1 MVIEPETKDAAP
13 EATLANWRQA
23 PYSRWGF
30 RNVRRLIPVAEIPR
44 GEFAACFSRGPA
56 LELDRVEVPGQ
67 GGSVMRLLAESDTDG
82 FLVLHRGA
90 VVAEHYDHG
99 LEVKTPHIVFSISKS
114 ITGLVAGIL
123 AGRGQLDPEAPV
135 TAYVP
140 EAAGS
145 AYDGAMVRHVL
156 DMTVGI
162 RFTEDYVDP
171 AGDVARY
178 RVAMGWNPPSEVA
191 RDGDLHSFVA
201 GLPADGR
208 PHGETF
214 HYVSPNSDMLGWIC
228 ERASGMRFAALM
240 TELLWRPLWA
250 EADAQITLDR
260 RGAPRTAGGMC
271 MTLRDLARIG
281 ELMRR
286 DGRVGGTQVVPR
298 AWVDDILD
306 NGDPAAWARG
316 DLAQLAPQG
325 RYRSQ
330 WYVLGP
336 GRDVVCGIGIH
347 GQWIYVDR
355 AAELVIAKMSSQ
367 PVAVDDALDH
377 RLLAGFRA
385 IAQALGWTA
394 RKP

>member
-1 MVIEPETKDAAP
+1 MVIELQTNEPAP

-30 RNVRRLIPVAEIPR
+30 RNVRRLVPVAEVPR
-44 GEFAACFSRGPA
+44 GEFAACLRPGPA
-56 LELDRVEVPGQ
+56 LDLDRVAMPEQ
-67 GGSVMRLLAESDTDG
+67 GGSVARLMAESDTDG
-82 FLVLHRGA
+82 LLVLHRGA
-90 VVAEHYDHG
+90 VVAEHYAHG
-99 LEVKTPHIVFSISKS
+99 LDPKAQHIVFSISKS
-114 ITGLVAGIL
+114 VTGLVAGIL
-123 AGRGQLDPEAPV
+123 VGRGQLDPEAPV
-135 TAYVP
+135 TAYVR

-145 AYDGAMVRHVL
+145 AYDGATVRHVL

-162 RFTEDYVDP
+162 RFAEDYVDP

-191 RDGDLHSFVA
+191 RDNDLRGFIA
-201 GLPADGR
+201 ALRPDGSR
-208 PHGETF
+208 HGETF

-228 ERASGMRFAALM
+228 ERASGMRFGALM
-240 TELLWRPLWA
+240 SELLWRPMWT
-250 EADAQITLDR
+250 EADASITLDR
-260 RGAPRTAGGMC
+260 LGAPRTAGGIS

-286 DGRVGGTQVVPR
+286 DGRVGGIQVVPQ

-306 NGDPAAWARG
+306 NGDARAWAQG

-330 WYVLGP
+330 WYVPGP

-367 PVAVDDALDH
+367 PAAVDDALDH

-385 IAQALGWTA
+385 IAQALG
-394 RKP
+394 

>member
-1 MVIEPETKDAAP
+1 MAIELETSEAAP

-30 RNVRRLIPVAEIPR
+30 RNVRRLVPVAEIPR
-44 GEFAACFSRGPA
+44 GEFAACFKPGPA
-56 LELDRVEVPGQ
+56 LELDRIAVPGQ
-67 GGSVMRLLAESDTDG
+67 GGSVARLMAESDTDG
-82 FLVLHRGA
+82 LLVLHRGA
-90 VVAEHYDHG
+90 VVAEHYAHG
-99 LEVKTPHIVFSISKS
+99 LNPKTQHIVFSISKS
-114 ITGLVAGIL
+114 IAGLIAGIL
-123 AGRGQLDPEAPV
+123 VDRGQLDPDAPV

-145 AYDGAMVRHVL
+145 AYAGATVRHVL

-162 RFTEDYVDP
+162 RFVEDYVDP

-191 RDGDLHSFVA
+191 QGGDLHGFIA
-201 GLPADGR
+201 ALPPDGSR
-208 PHGETF
+208 HGETF

-228 ERASGMRFAALM
+228 ERASGMRFGALM
-240 TELLWRPLWA
+240 SELLWRPMWT
-250 EADAQITLDR
+250 EADAYITLDR
-260 RGAPRTAGGMC
+260 LGAPRTAGGIC

-286 DGRVGGTQVVPR
+286 DGRAGGLQVVPQR
-298 AWVDDILD
+298 WVDDILD
-306 NGDPAAWARG
+306 NGDRQAWARG
-316 DLAQLAPQG
+316 DLAHLAPQG

-385 IAQALGWTA
+385 IAQAVG
-394 RKP
+394 

>member
-1 MVIEPETKDAAP
+1 MVIELQTNESAP

-30 RNVRRLIPVAEIPR
+30 QNVRRLVPAAEIPR
-44 GEFAACFSRGPA
+44 GDFAACLKPGPV
-56 LELDRVEVPGQ
+56 LDLDRIDGP

-90 VVAEHYDHG
+90 MVAEHYAHG
-99 LEVKTPHIVFSISKS
+99 MGPKTQHIVFSISKS
-114 ITGLVAGIL
+114 ITGLIAGIL

-145 AYDGAMVRHVL
+145 AYDGAAVRHVL

-162 RFTEDYVDP
+162 RFVEDYVDP

-191 RDGDLHSFVA
+191 RDNDLRGFIAH
-201 GLPADGR
+201 LPADGSR
-208 PHGETF
+208 HGETF

-240 TELLWRPLWA
+240 SELLWRPMWA
-250 EADAQITLDR
+250 EADAYVTLDR
-260 RGAPRTAGGMC
+260 LGAPRSAGGIG

-281 ELMRR
+281 ELVRR
-286 DGRVGGTQVVPR
+286 DGRVGGIQVVPQG
-298 AWVDDILD
+298 WVDDILD
-306 NGDPAAWARG
+306 NGDRQAWARG
-316 DLAQLAPQG
+316 DLADLAPQG

-355 AAELVIAKMSSQ
+355 AAELVIAKVSSQ

-385 IAQALGWTA
+385 IAQALSQG
-394 RKP
+394 

>member
-1 MVIEPETKDAAP
+1 MVIELQTNEPAP

-30 RNVRRLIPVAEIPR
+30 RNVGRLVPVAEIPR
-44 GEFAACFSRGPA
+44 GEFAACFRPGPPLD
-56 LELDRVEVPGQ
+56 LERIAVPGQ
-67 GGSVMRLLAESDTDG
+67 DASVAGLLAASDTDG

-90 VVAEHYDHG
+90 VVAEHYAQG
-99 LEVKTPHIVFSISKS
+99 MGPKTPHIVFSISKS
-114 ITGLVAGIL
+114 ITGLIAGIL
-123 AGRGQLDPEAPV
+123 VDRVKLDPGAPV

-145 AYDGAMVRHVL
+145 AYDGATVRHVL

-162 RFTEDYVDP
+162 RFVEDYLDP

-178 RVAMGWNPPSEVA
+178 RVAMGWNPPSDVA
-191 RDGDLHSFVA
+191 RDNDLHGFIA
-201 GLPADGR
+201 RLPGDGSA
-208 PHGETF
+208 HGETF

-240 TELLWRPLWA
+240 TQLLWRPLWA
-250 EADAQITLDR
+250 EADAAITLDGH
-260 RGAPRTAGGMC
+260 GAPRTAGGIC

-281 ELMRR
+281 ELVRR
-286 DGRVGGTQVVPR
+286 DGRVGGTQVVSK
-298 AWVDDILD
+298 AWIDDILD
-306 NGDPAAWARG
+306 NGDPQAWARG
-316 DLAQLAPQG
+316 DLADLAPQG

-330 WYVLGP
+330 WYLLGP

-367 PVAVDDALDH
+367 PAAVDDALDH
-377 RLLAGFRA
+377 RLLAGFRE
-385 IAQALGWTA
+385 IAGAVG
-394 RKP
+394 

>member
-1 MVIEPETKDAAP
+1 MVIELQSNGAAP

-30 RNVRRLIPVAEIPR
+30 QNVRRLVPAAEIPR
-44 GEFAACFSRGPA
+44 GEFAACFRSGPG
-56 LELDRVEVPGQ
+56 LDLDRIAVPGQ
-67 GGSVMRLLAESDTDG
+67 GVSVAGLLAGSDTDG

-90 VVAEHYDHG
+90 MVAEHYGHG
-99 LEVKTPHIVFSISKS
+99 QGPKTQHIVFSISKS

-145 AYDGAMVRHVL
+145 AYDGATVRHVL

-162 RFTEDYVDP
+162 RFVEDYVDP

-178 RVAMGWNPPSEVA
+178 RVAMGWNPPSAVA
-191 RDGDLHSFVA
+191 RDNDLHGFIA
-201 GLPADGR
+201 RLPADGSR
-208 PHGETF
+208 HGETF

-228 ERASGMRFAALM
+228 ERASGMRFAPLM
-240 TELLWRPLWA
+240 TELLWRPMWA
-250 EADAQITLDR
+250 EADAYITLDG
-260 RGAPRTAGGMC
+260 RGAARTAGGIG

-281 ELMRR
+281 ELVRR
-286 DGRVGGTQVVPR
+286 DGRVGGTQVVPQG
-298 AWVDDILD
+298 WIDDILD
-306 NGDPAAWARG
+306 NGDPQAWARG
-316 DLAQLAPQG
+316 DLADLAPQG

-330 WYVLGP
+330 WYVPGP

-367 PVAVDDALDH
+367 PAAVDDALDH

-385 IAQALGWTA
+385 VAGAVG
-394 RKP
+394 

>member
-1 MVIEPETKDAAP
+1 MVTELQTNEAAP

-30 RNVRRLIPVAEIPR
+30 RNVRRLVPVAEIPR
-44 GEFAACFSRGPA
+44 GEFAACLKPGPA
-56 LELDRVEVPGQ
+56 LDLDRVMVPGQ
-67 GGSVMRLLAESDTDG
+67 DGSVARLMAESDTDG
-82 FLVLHRGA
+82 ILVLHRGA
-90 VVAEHYDHG
+90 TVAEHYAHG
-99 LEVKTPHIVFSISKS
+99 LDPKTQHIVFSISKS
-114 ITGLVAGIL
+114 ITGLIAGIL
-123 AGRGQLDPEAPV
+123 VDRGQLDPAAPV

-145 AYDGAMVRHVL
+145 AYDGATVRHVL

-162 RFTEDYVDP
+162 RFVEDYVDP

-191 RDGDLHSFVA
+191 RDNDLHGFIA
-201 GLPADGR
+201 ALPADGSR
-208 PHGETF
+208 HGETF

-240 TELLWRPLWA
+240 TELLWRPMWA
-250 EADAQITLDR
+250 EADAAITLDR
-260 RGAPRTAGGMC
+260 LGAPRTAGGIC

-286 DGRVGGTQVVPR
+286 GGRVGGIQVVSQ
-298 AWVDDILD
+298 AWIDDILD
-306 NGDPAAWARG
+306 NGDRQAWARG

-330 WYVLGP
+330 WYVPGL

-385 IAQALGWTA
+385 IAQAVG
-394 RKP
+394 